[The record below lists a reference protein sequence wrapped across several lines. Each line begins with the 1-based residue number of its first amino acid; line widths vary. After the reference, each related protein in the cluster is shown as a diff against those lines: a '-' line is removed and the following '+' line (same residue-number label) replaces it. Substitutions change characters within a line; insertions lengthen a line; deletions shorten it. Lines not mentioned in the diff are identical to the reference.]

1 MARLVRWLVVLGA
14 LSTLAGCG
22 GQPASARLF
31 QPGHLVTVDYL
42 LIVIYLVAVVGMG
55 LWLGRGQHDTEEFFL
70 ASRKMHW
77 LPVGISI
84 MATLFS
90 AISYLGY
97 PGEFIGYG
105 ITFVA
110 AWVTFVAVAP
120 VIMFGFMPVYHRL
133 QVTSAYEMLER
144 RFDVRVRA
152 LASGLFIVVRLGW
165 MALAVYTSSLALS
178 AVTPFTLHQ
187 VIWVCGLGATVYT
200 IVGGMRAVIWT
211 DVAQFVVLV
220 GGLLGAMWLV
230 HAALDGGFM
239 QAFHLAREYDA
250 VHPESFR
257 MHFHTDLSWTVRMTI
272 WGLWIGNAMTYL
284 SDYGCDQVSVQRYL
298 TNPDLKGMQRSFA
311 INLVAVLVVL
321 AGLALVGI
329 GLWAYFQQHP
339 DPVAAGLKPDKV
351 FPYFIAA
358 KFPAGLSGLMIAA
371 LLAAT
376 MSSIDSGLN
385 SVTTAVMVD
394 FGERFGWLKGDGE
407 RHLRQAR
414 LITCVI
420 GLAIT
425 ILALYVQYLGDNI
438 IEITNKVNNAPK
450 GLLLGIFVL
459 ALTTRRVTA
468 NGALLAAAVGF
479 VVAVYAQF
487 YWPVETRPTF
497 LWLTLIGFVPTLLVG
512 LLSGVYARPR
522 AEQPVEPSD

>member
-1 MARLVRWLVVLGA
+1 MTHRARWMVVLLMLLG
-14 LSTLAGCG
+14 LAGCAAG
-22 GQPASARLF
+22 PEAQRLF
-31 QPGHLVTVDYL
+31 QPGHLASLDYF
-42 LIVIYLVAVVGMG
+42 LIVVYMVGVVGLGM
-55 LWLGRGQHDTEEFFL
+55 WLGRGQHDTEEFFL
-70 ASRKMHW
+70 AGRKMHW

-110 AWVTFVAVAP
+110 AWVTFIVTAP

-133 QVTSAYEMLER
+133 KCTSAYELLEQ

-165 MALAVYTSSLALS
+165 MALAIYTSSLALS
-178 AVTPFTLHQ
+178 SVTPFTLHQ
-187 VIWVCGLGATVYT
+187 VVWVCGLGATAYT

-230 HAALDGGFM
+230 HAALDGGFI
-239 QAFHLAREYDA
+239 QAFHLAQAYDA
-250 VHPESFR
+250 ANPGSYR
-257 MHFHTDLSWTVRMTI
+257 MQFHTELSFTVRMTI
-272 WGLWIGNAMTYL
+272 WGLWIGNAATYL

-298 TNPDLKGMQRSFA
+298 TSPDLKGMQRAFV

-321 AGLALVGI
+321 VGLALVGI

-339 DPVAAGLKPDKV
+339 DPVVAELKPDKV

-358 KFPAGLSGLMIAA
+358 KFPIGLSGLMIAA

-394 FGERFGWLKGDGE
+394 FGERFGWLKGEG
-407 RHLRQAR
+407 RKHLRQAQI
-414 LITCVI
+414 ITCVI
-420 GLAIT
+420 GVAIT
-425 ILALYVQYLGDNI
+425 VLALYVQYLGDNI

-459 ALTTRRVTA
+459 ALTTRKVAA
-468 NGALLAAAVGF
+468 NGALSAAAAGF
-479 VVAVYAQF
+479 VVAIYAQF
-487 YWPVETRPTF
+487 FWPVETRPSF
-497 LWLTLIGFVPTLLVG
+497 LWLTLIGFLPTLLVG
-512 LLSGVYARPR
+512 LLSGAFARP
-522 AEQPVEPSD
+522 AAPAPVESPD